1 MYKALSFH
9 FNFFLNLKPLFS
21 KTVEVAGE
29 MPWCLRVFVILVKDV
44 SQHLHSGTQLFVTPV
59 LGPVTS
65 EL

>member
-1 MYKALSFH
+1 MYKTLLFH

-44 SQHLHSGTQLFVTPV
+44 P
-59 LGPVTS
+59 
-65 EL
+65 